1 MVVGRAEEEGG
12 MVGRVAAATTRKEE
26 GTGMGKEVGR
36 RGGVG
41 KEDGVV
47 VVAMVVVVEMEGA
60 GAMVVV
66 AVAVAGVAATKSTML
81 TKVPTHRTPLTGRAH
96 TMCGREWGLVWG
108 VVLG

>member
-1 MVVGRAEEEGG
+1 MISARTGMVVGRAEEDGG
-12 MVGRVAAATTRKEE
+12 VVGRVAAATAREEE

-47 VVAMVVVVEMEGA
+47 VVAMAVV

-66 AVAVAGVAATKSTML
+66 VSVAGVAATKSTML
-81 TKVPTHRTPLTGRAH
+81 TKVPTHRTPLTGSAH

>member
-1 MVVGRAEEEGG
+1 MG
-12 MVGRVAAATTRKEE
+12 KEA

-47 VVAMVVVVEMEGA
+47 VVAMAVA

-66 AVAVAGVAATKSTML
+66 VVAVAGVAATKSTML
-81 TKVPTHRTPLTGRAH
+81 TKVPTHRTPLTGSAH